1 MLYFH
6 LSIVPV
12 APFLLWDCMQKRP
25 KRLHHM
31 QQIRLHHY
39 DILLPRYD
47 HRVGY
52 SFNFLDCFGVQV
64 YYYRHGIACRIR
76 VIAI

>member
-25 KRLHHM
+25 KRLHHT

-47 HRVGY
+47 HLCRAIP
-52 SFNFLDCFGVQV
+52 SIFLIVLVFKSIITAMELRAV
-64 YYYRHGIACRIR
+64 
-76 VIAI
+76 